1 MRVILVLYNTMKTN
15 RTGDNDDVD
24 SNGTSALSF
33 DISSK
38 V

>member
-24 SNGTSALSF
+24 SNGASALLF
-33 DISSK
+33 DIGFK